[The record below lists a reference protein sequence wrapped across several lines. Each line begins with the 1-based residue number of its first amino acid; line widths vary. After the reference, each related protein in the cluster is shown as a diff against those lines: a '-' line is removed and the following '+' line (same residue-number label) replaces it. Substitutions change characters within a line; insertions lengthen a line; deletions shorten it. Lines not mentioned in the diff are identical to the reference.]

1 MTNGLSKFNVFID
14 ADTEFANMLMPPGDF
29 MSITGIVGQSDSDE
43 PYDSG
48 YAIWVRYDSDLS
60 VVNAVIEANDTDL
73 VRLFPNPARNI
84 LSLDT
89 KLAIEKIEI
98 LDCTGRQLELISLS
112 SNQIDISNLASGAYF
127 LRLHSGDVQFIHR
140 LVKM

>member
-1 MTNGLSKFNVFID
+1 MSYNYNTKF
-14 ADTEFANMLMPPGDF
+14 
-29 MSITGIVGQSDSDE
+29 
-43 PYDSG
+43 
-48 YAIWVRYDSDLS
+48 
-60 VVNAVIEANDTDL
+60 
-73 VRLFPNPARNI
+73 
-84 LSLDT
+84 
-89 KLAIEKIEI
+89 IEKIEI